1 MKRTLTD
8 MAVVIT
14 GASSGIGEA
23 LTRQL
28 HRQGARL
35 FLAARRVDRLE
46 SLKRELG
53 SRVEILRC
61 DVAIEA
67 DCQHLIDAAYATFG
81 RIDTLVCNA
90 GSGLVRDAAKTDR
103 ATFRQIME
111 VNLFGTSD
119 CIRAAV
125 PRMREQTIREGL
137 RGQLMIVS
145 SAAARRGLPYLGAY
159 SATKSA
165 QLQYAEALRV
175 ELVDEKIAVTSV
187 HPIGTR
193 SEFMQRAEATSG
205 EKIDVPGRRGGLEQT
220 SERVAEIMARAVAR
234 PRRECWPFLPAWWG
248 TSLLTAFPAWADW
261 MMLRMRRRIDAERG
275 GGGS

>member
-1 MKRTLTD
+1 MKRTLAD
-8 MAVVIT
+8 MSVVIT

-23 LTRQL
+23 LARQL
-28 HRQGARL
+28 HRRGARL

-46 SLKRELG
+46 SLQRELG
-53 SRVEILRC
+53 SRTDILRC
-61 DVAIEA
+61 DVAVEGECQQLIES
-67 DCQHLIDAAYATFG
+67 AYAKLG

-90 GSGLVRDAAKTDR
+90 GSGLVRDAARTDR
-103 ATFRQIME
+103 AAFRQIME
-111 VNLFGTSD
+111 VNVFGTSD
-119 CIRAAV
+119 CVRAAV
-125 PRMREQTIREGL
+125 PRIREQPLRDGV
-137 RGQLMIVS
+137 RGQVMIVS

-175 ELVDEKIAVTSV
+175 ELVDQQIAVTTV

-193 SEFMQRAEATSG
+193 SEFLSRAEATSG

-220 SERVAEIMARAVAR
+220 SERVAEIMTRAIAR
-234 PRRECWPFLPAWWG
+234 PRRECWPYLPAWWG

-261 MMLRMRRRIDAERG
+261 MMLRMRRRIDSERV
-275 GGGS
+275 GGSS